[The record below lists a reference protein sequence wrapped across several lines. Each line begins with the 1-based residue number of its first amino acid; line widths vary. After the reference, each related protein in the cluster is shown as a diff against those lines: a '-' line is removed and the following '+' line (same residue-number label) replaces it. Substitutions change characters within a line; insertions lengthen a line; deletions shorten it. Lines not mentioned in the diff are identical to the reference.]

1 MRETE
6 DKRVLDVLNATY
18 WETEVERMAVTV
30 IKYGVNN

>member
-18 WETEVERMAVTV
+18 WETEVERMAV